1 MALTQ
6 IKTSGLADDAVTT
19 DKLANAINTARD
31 ANTAKVSLTDNSV
44 SLAKMAG
51 GTDGQ
56 IITYDANGDPVAVG
70 PGSDGQVLTSTGAG
84 SPPAFETLPT
94 SGAAL
99 TGSTDN
105 TVVTVT
111 GANAMQGEANLTFDG
126 SKLHTKSG
134 DSGQGSPVVWAD
146 DLVVEGSGD
155 SGITI
160 LSGNT
165 ADASLCFG
173 DDGDADIGRVVYNH
187 NSNFMGFDVSAASRM
202 KVKGDGD
209 VEIVDG
215 DLKIGTA
222 GHGIDFSAVSHSG
235 GMTSELLDSY
245 EEGTWTPT
253 CVSNGGANPN
263 CTYGTR
269 FGTYTKVGNVVYYSF
284 FFSDVD
290 MTYKGAG
297 NAAVG
302 GFPFTA
308 KTESTFGYIAT
319 VGHVTPN
326 KFSSDT
332 VTGLFMRE
340 GESIASLMVNTGSQ
354 VTYSTNTDNFA
365 FGASGFYFV

>member
-1 MALTQ
+1 MSSVKLNTTGGSGGSVALKGPASTTSNADVELTLPVDDGSADQ
-6 IKTSGLADDAVTT
+6 YLKTDGSGALSWSTVSTT
-19 DKLANAINTARD
+19 DSSKVAKTGDTMTGELTIDTTA
-31 ANTAKVSLTDNSV
+31 TASTVCQTLKAPQNERLNVWKNNDNGNGSWY
-44 SLAKMAG
+44 AG
-51 GTDGQ
+51 G
-56 IITYDANGDPVAVG
+56 
-70 PGSDGQVLTSTGAG
+70 
-84 SPPAFETLPT
+84 
-94 SGAAL
+94 
-99 TGSTDN
+99 
-105 TVVTVT
+105 
-111 GANAMQGEANLTFDG
+111 
-126 SKLHTKSG
+126 
-134 DSGQGSPVVWAD
+134 
-146 DLVVEGSGD
+146 
-155 SGITI
+155 
-160 LSGNT
+160 
-165 ADASLCFG
+165 DASNVMDLQW
-173 DDGDADIGRVVYNH
+173 
-187 NSNFMGFDVSAASRM
+187 NSYSAQVIKFKNA
-202 KVKGDGD
+202 GD
-209 VEIVDG
+209 VEVLTG
-215 DLKIGTA
+215 NLKISTA
-222 GHGIDFSAVSHSG
+222 GKGIDFSAVSHSG

-290 MTYKGAG
+290 ITYKGAG

>member
-1 MALTQ
+1 MSSVKLNTTGGSGGSVALKGPAST
-6 IKTSGLADDAVTT
+6 TSNADVELTLPVDDGT
-19 DKLANAINTARD
+19 ANQYL
-31 ANTAKVSLTDNSV
+31 K
-44 SLAKMAG
+44 
-51 GTDGQ
+51 TDGSG
-56 IITYDANGDPVAVG
+56 AL
-70 PGSDGQVLTSTGAG
+70 SWSTV
-84 SPPAFETLPT
+84 S

-105 TVVTVT
+105 TICTVT
-111 GANAMQGEANLTFDG
+111 GANAIQGEANLTFDG

-245 EEGTWTPT
+245 EEGTWTPAD
-253 CVSNGGANPN
+253 GGGIVPFANQD
-263 CTYGTR
+263 
-269 FGTYTKVGNVVYYSF
+269 GTYVKVGNMVMASF
-284 FFSDVD
+284 RLICTTNVTSSASA
-290 MTYKGAG
+290 YI
-297 NAAVG
+297 VG
-302 GFPFTA
+302 LPFTSKNSA
-308 KTESTFGYIAT
+308 TPGGMAISYTNSTDDFRTA
-319 VGHVTPN
+319 HVNQNTN
-326 KFSSDT
+326 HCNFYKH
-332 VTGLFMRE
+332 TGANMTK
-340 GESIASLMVNTGSQ
+340 AQMW
-354 VTYSTNTDNFA
+354 D
-365 FGASGFYFV
+365 GASVSKQLSGTLCYLTD